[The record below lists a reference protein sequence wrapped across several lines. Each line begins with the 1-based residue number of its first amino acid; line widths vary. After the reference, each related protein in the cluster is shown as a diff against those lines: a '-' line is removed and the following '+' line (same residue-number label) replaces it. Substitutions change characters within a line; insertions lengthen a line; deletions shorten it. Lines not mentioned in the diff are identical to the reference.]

1 MIQRPHRLPISRGA
15 SCSGWGASGSVR
27 IAPGTGG
34 LGLSLTLSPTW
45 GVASS
50 GTERLWSLP
59 NAEGLAANGEF
70 EANHRLDAEVGYG
83 LGVARGL
90 GVVTP
95 YAGLGLAG
103 EGGPSWRMSARWQA
117 ARGGERRRRARD
129 PAALSPAL
137 VVELIRYGAGE
148 GWLPAGTNRVRRFSH
163 RCASGDPIR
172 SSLTEEIFH
181 PEHHGPVIHAADR
194 GEVGDARNRMLHVA
208 AFDVFHVAH
217 HGVGELE
224 AKQHL
229 FVQTVVEAGVEV
241 FRQNGVGE
249 VLILV
254 AVVPL
259 GSVAVS
265 R

>member
-90 GVVTP
+90 GVVKP

-103 EGGPSWRMSARWQA
+103 EDGPSWRMSARVKGGVKVYR
-117 ARGGERRRRARD
+117 RGGKC
-129 PAALSPAL
+129 PTWC
-137 VVELIRYGAGE
+137 VKKGA
-148 GWLPAGTNRVRRFSH
+148 
-163 RCASGDPIR
+163 
-172 SSLTEEIFH
+172 
-181 PEHHGPVIHAADR
+181 HGPPSWVVAS
-194 GEVGDARNRMLHVA
+194 LHW
-208 AFDVFHVAH
+208 D
-217 HGVGELE
+217 GVLRLC
-224 AKQHL
+224 L
-229 FVQTVVEAGVEV
+229 FV
-241 FRQNGVGE
+241 
-249 VLILV
+249 
-254 AVVPL
+254 
-259 GSVAVS
+259 
-265 R
+265 